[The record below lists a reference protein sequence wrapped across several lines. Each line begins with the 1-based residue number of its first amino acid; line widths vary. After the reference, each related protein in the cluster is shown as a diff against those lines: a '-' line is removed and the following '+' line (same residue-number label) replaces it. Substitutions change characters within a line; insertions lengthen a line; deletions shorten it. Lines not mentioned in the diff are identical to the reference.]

1 MADVHGPK
9 GLAGSAPKIAIGA
22 ALAAVLMSLLAV
34 IVVVSRDGG
43 AIAPAARVS
52 SSGEAN
58 ASASAKPG
66 SDPPPPEARR
76 VAAADLL
83 KLRGEAV
90 SVARDAGKVIGVRV
104 DDEDVR
110 AALGLSPDDVITAL
124 SGRAIERELDVF
136 EAIFGLKRMHVSSVY
151 AELLR
156 DGKPVLVRWRV
167 DGDLQA
173 VRGPDPFDPRGT
185 LGSLGGGLGSLGG
198 SSSTGGVLGS
208 DPFAPARDPL
218 ADTIEK
224 VDDLRYEV
232 PRATVERVFASP
244 SAYRTLARALPVR
257 HATGF
262 RLFGI
267 RPGSILWALGIS
279 SGDTIRALNGNAVS
293 SPDEVVELY
302 PQIKDA
308 SEWRVDLDRRGK
320 PILLT
325 IVIK

>member
-9 GLAGSAPKIAIGA
+9 GLAGSAPKIALGA

-34 IVVVSRDGG
+34 IVVVSREGS
-43 AIAPAARVS
+43 AS
-52 SSGEAN
+52 SPNAN
-58 ASASAKPG
+58 ANAKP
-66 SDPPPPEARR
+66 SAEPPPPPPPPPPPEARR
-76 VAAADLL
+76 VAAAELV
-83 KLRGEAV
+83 KLRRGAV

-124 SGRAIERELDVF
+124 SGRAIEREFDVLEVMF
-136 EAIFGLKRMHVSSVY
+136 ALQRMRVSSVY

-173 VRGPDPFDPRGT
+173 ARGPDPFDPRGT
-185 LGSLGGGLGSLGG
+185 LGSLGSGLGSLGG
-198 SSSTGGVLGS
+198 RSSTGGVLGP
-208 DPFAPARDPL
+208 DPFAPVRDPL
-218 ADTIEK
+218 ADTIKK
-224 VDDLRYEV
+224 VDDLHYEV

-244 SAYRTLARALPVR
+244 SAYRTLARTLRAR
-257 HATGF
+257 RATGF
-262 RLFGI
+262 QLFGV
-267 RPGSILWALGIS
+267 RPGSILSALGIS
-279 SGDTIRALNGNAVS
+279 SGDTIRAINGNAVG

-320 PILLT
+320 PVLLT